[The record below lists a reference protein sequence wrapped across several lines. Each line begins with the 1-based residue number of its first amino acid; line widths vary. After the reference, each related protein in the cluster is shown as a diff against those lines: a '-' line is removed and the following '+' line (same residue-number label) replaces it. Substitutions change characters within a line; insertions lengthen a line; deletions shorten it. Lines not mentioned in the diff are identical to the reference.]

1 MPKCKN
7 NLKKTYKGTEPSP
20 KGKGWCEGGMEEGV
34 TKKGT
39 DGNKWIVASNKL
51 GHKRWKKDTKTKSK
65 TKSTLKSTTKSKT
78 TSTNK
83 SVDPVDSRPFW
94 VKGLDFLFN
103 VKPPTYIDPSK
114 YVYLTITPFY
124 YTEEALKVQYAEYM
138 APKQSSPLGT
148 QLPWGIRFAEGNRD
162 EIVALRSSMSP
173 SSLPKEFKFK
183 KNDISDAAI
192 EKKYKKLLTEWFY
205 LFQENED
212 HVTLVKT
219 KKKQNKIKFTL
230 KYDKEKVDI
239 KDEVDM
245 LLEGFS
251 DRAVEDVFIKKF
263 NNQKIYV
270 TLFKQDI
277 TLTQ

>member
-7 NLKKTYKGTEPSP
+7 NPKKTYKGTEPSP
-20 KGKGWCEGGMEEGV
+20 KGKGWCAGGMEEGV

-39 DGNKWIVASNKL
+39 DGNKWIVSADKN
-51 GHKRWKKDTKTKSK
+51 GNKRWKKDTKTKSK

-124 YTEEALKVQYAEYM
+124 YTAEALKVQYAEY
-138 APKQSSPLGT
+138 T
-148 QLPWGIRFAEGNRD
+148 TLPT
-162 EIVALRSSMSP
+162 
-173 SSLPKEFKFK
+173 EFKFK

-212 HVTLVKT
+212 YVTLVKT
-219 KKKQNKIKFTL
+219 EKKQNKIKFTL

-239 KDEVDM
+239 KNEGDM
-245 LLEGFS
+245 LVEGFS
-251 DRAVEDVFIKKF
+251 DRAVKDVFIKKF
-263 NNQKIYV
+263 NKQKIYV
-270 TLFKQDI
+270 SLFKQDI